1 MGGFFG
7 VASKESCTFD
17 LFLERITIHTLEQ
30 GVQVWQCMER
40 TASANPYII

>member
-17 LFLERITIHTLEQ
+17 LFFGTDYHHTLEQ
-30 GVQVWQCMER
+30 GVQVW
-40 TASANPYII
+40 